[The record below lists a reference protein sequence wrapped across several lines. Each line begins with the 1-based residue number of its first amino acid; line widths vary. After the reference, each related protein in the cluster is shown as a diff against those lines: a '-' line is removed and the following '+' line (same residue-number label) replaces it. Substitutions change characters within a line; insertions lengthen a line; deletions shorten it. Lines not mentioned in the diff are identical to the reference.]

1 MKPSPKVPPKKSK
14 KPKKDKKSKSKPSP
28 NVARKLD
35 VIPKTEEKIVNEIAV
50 DAENTVTER
59 VMSERY
65 TDFHKFD

>member
-35 VIPKTEEKIVNEIAV
+35 IISKTEEIVVNEVAV

-59 VMSERY
+59 VTSEKSI
-65 TDFHKFD
+65 F